1 MATLYI
7 VSTPIGNMEDITLRA
22 LRVLREVGL
31 IAAEDTRTTRKL
43 LSRYEIKTPLT
54 SYHDHNRAAK
64 IPVLIEALEAKEVAL
79 VSEAGMPG
87 ISDPG
92 YELVLAAIESGVSVV
107 PVPGPSAL
115 TASLAVSGL
124 PAEGA
129 RFLGFLPRRKMA
141 RRRLLESIWACRYTM
156 VVFEAPHRLRGSLE
170 DMLELLGDR
179 PVAICRELTKLYEE
193 VFRGTVSQ
201 ALFHFGEPRGE
212 FTIVIGGASTP
223 EAAVDPEWSKSEL
236 QRLKGRGLR
245 AREAMAAVVGQSGLS
260 RRELYRLWLE
270 IESP

>member
-1 MATLYI
+1 MSTLYI
-7 VSTPIGNMEDITLRA
+7 VGTPIGNMEDITLRA

-43 LSRYEIKTPLT
+43 LSRYDIKTPLT

-64 IPVLIEALEAKEVAL
+64 IPVLMEALDTKDVAL
-79 VSEAGMPG
+79 VSDAGMPA

-92 YELVLAAIESGVSVV
+92 YELVLAAVKAGVSVV
-107 PVPGPSAL
+107 PVPGPSAV
-115 TASLAVSGL
+115 TSSLAISGL
-124 PAEGA
+124 PAEGSL
-129 RFLGFLPRRKMA
+129 FLGFLPRRKMA
-141 RRRLLESIWACRYTM
+141 RRRLLESIRACPYTM
-156 VVFEAPHRLRGSLE
+156 VAFEAPHRIRGSLE

-179 PVAICRELTKLYEE
+179 SVAVCRELTKLYEE

-201 ALFHFGEPRGE
+201 ALSHFGEPRGE
-212 FTIVIGGASTP
+212 FTIVIGGASPP
-223 EAAVDPEWSKSEL
+223 ETAGDPDWAKSEL

-245 AREAMAAVVGQSGLS
+245 AREAVSAVVGQSGLP
-260 RRELYRLWLE
+260 RRDLYKLWLE